1 MSLSIVEL
9 DHLDTPKIVVV
20 PSVLRITGTA
30 GEGGLGNEL
39 VGLIEEAVM
48 DIVSEKAID
57 QSRLRLV
64 IMSKR
69 GGALGR
75 E

>member
-1 MSLSIVEL
+1 MSLGIVEL